1 MLQHKKFLILVTEVV
16 SEQLSSGCKGALHSY
31 HCRGD
36 LLWKVK
42 VTANNRQELWAD
54 FILCWI
60 VMLGLD
66 LQPTKATFFVK
77 MSQWE
82 RDGHNVFI
90 LWCAQLNLV
99 LDFFA
104 ALDNKAPS
112 D

>member
-1 MLQHKKFLILVTEVV
+1 
-16 SEQLSSGCKGALHSY
+16 
-31 HCRGD
+31 
-36 LLWKVK
+36 
-42 VTANNRQELWAD
+42 
-54 FILCWI
+54 
-60 VMLGLD
+60 MLGLD